1 MRKFYKFLQGMLVVL
16 RFFFEFIFKF
26 IIGFFLLDKEVM
38 DVFYEFYEQIE
49 VLEKV
54 LIDNIKIFV
63 CLVINFEKMV
73 IKEFLCVY
81 VYLSLYN
88 VFIDLVVVNWII
100 FDFVSDFFF
109 KKWKEN

>member
-1 MRKFYKFLQGMLVVL
+1 MC
-16 RFFFEFIFKF
+16 
-26 IIGFFLLDKEVM
+26 
-38 DVFYEFYEQIE
+38 
-49 VLEKV
+49 
-54 LIDNIKIFV
+54 LI
-63 CLVINFEKMV
+63 INFEKMV

-88 VFIDLVVVNWII
+88 VLIDLVVVNWII